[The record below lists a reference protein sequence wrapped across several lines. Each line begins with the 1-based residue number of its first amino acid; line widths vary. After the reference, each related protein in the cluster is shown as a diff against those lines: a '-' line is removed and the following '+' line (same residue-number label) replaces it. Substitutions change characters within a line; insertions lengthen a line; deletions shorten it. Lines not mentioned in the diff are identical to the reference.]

1 MHKVMTANFF
11 RNSLTVSVGDM
22 VFIHNN
28 TLLKSVVVNF
38 QFRQGF
44 FLLFLLALNEIPIII
59 NIIILLFYYPLLLSL
74 LCVVVMWVGMMECGR
89 KNSNKQRRR
98 KKGQIF
104 SPPTVPGT
112 GFIPVPNLVFT
123 WSVYYHITTVFNTLV
138 Y

>member
-44 FLLFLLALNEIPIII
+44 FLLFLLALNEIPII
-59 NIIILLFYYPLLLSL
+59 NIIILFYYPLLLSL
-74 LCVVVMWVGMMECGR
+74 LCVVVMWV
-89 KNSNKQRRR
+89 
-98 KKGQIF
+98 
-104 SPPTVPGT
+104 
-112 GFIPVPNLVFT
+112 
-123 WSVYYHITTVFNTLV
+123 
-138 Y
+138 

>member
-44 FLLFLLALNEIPIII
+44 FLLFLLALNEIPII
-59 NIIILLFYYPLLLSL
+59 NIIILFYYPLLLSL
-74 LCVVVMWVGMMECGR
+74 LLCGGDVGMMECGR

-104 SPPTVPGT
+104 SPPTVQ
-112 GFIPVPNLVFT
+112 VLVLYLFPT
-123 WSVYYHITTVFNTLV
+123 WSLPGRSTTILLRYLIHYY
-138 Y
+138 

>member
-44 FLLFLLALNEIPIII
+44 FLLFLLALNEIPII
-59 NIIILLFYYPLLLSL
+59 NIIILFYYPLLLSL
-74 LCVVVMWVGMMECGR
+74 LLCGGDVGMMECGR

-123 WSVYYHITTVFNTLV
+123 WSVYYVPYYYGI
-138 Y
+138 